1 MSNIATKLAY
11 LNGTKQAIKQAINE
25 DFEVIDD
32 NTTFREYADEIS
44 SNNAKYKDL
53 IPKETKNATNTLDIS
68 NSSGLDKALVTQYG
82 NTYQETTTGKNLAN
96 YNDNIN
102 NSVPNLTITTD
113 SDGYIIV
120 NGTKNVGYPVI
131 VNQVEIT
138 DILEDGE
145 TYTLW
150 QEDIT
155 PSGTSGFSKCEN
167 RIRAI
172 NTQGQYSNVRTL
184 GRHTNRLVVDKTTFL
199 RYFVDVVLPNNAET
213 YNNYKNRFMLLKGS
227 YNDSDL
233 IEYEKYTG
241 GNPAPNPD
249 YPQEIVNISG
259 KSNVKVI
266 GKNLFDGI
274 LELGNFNS
282 NTGEKVANNNYIINT
297 NPIPVEE
304 LTNYKI
310 SSNGTGIR
318 MYVFEYK
325 EDMTYNL
332 STRKTVND
340 NEYLTTN
347 SGTKYIN
354 FRTIDAIT
362 DTTSKI
368 QVKKE
373 TTASTYEAYKEQS
386 FDLDLKSKNLFDEQT
401 AKTKG
406 SYNANAT
413 LMTIQLQPNTQYTF
427 SRIVNTTFARDNG
440 YYLYFVKNE
449 DTSTRIFDLMHLS
462 MTDPITSGTE
472 TITTGASGII
482 KLIGVYAY
490 PERVQNYFNN
500 VNVQI
505 EEGSTATDYE
515 PYYDINLCKIENYKD
530 RIYPLNGKWYLQKKT
545 NKIILNGSE
554 SWTLPQTNTNTLRF
568 NCEQGLIN
576 GLDASIIK
584 IISNKFVNGKSP
596 SDNDDYE
603 HIKSAVKGFPNMIAI
618 CINKSRLSS
627 QNIDGFKTWLSN
639 NNVTVYYIAT
649 PITTEITE
657 SNYPTLYNQLNNIKL
672 YEGVNHITMTN
683 ESGLDVEFD
692 IEYYKN
698 WKLD

>member
-1 MSNIATKLAY
+1 MGTISEKLVY
-11 LNGTKQAIKQAINE
+11 LNSTKQAIKQAINE
-25 DFEVIDD
+25 DFEVIDN

-233 IEYEKYTG
+233 IEYEKYTNG
-241 GNPAPNPD
+241 ASPNPD

-259 KSNVKVI
+259 KSTLKDV
-266 GKNLFDGI
+266 GKNLFDKTTAEVGKYVTENG
-274 LELGNFNS
+274 ELGNSNNFSASDYIQVVSGNS
-282 NTGEKVANNNYIINT
+282 YTYSGCHMYDTFASGGAYYDENKGFV
-297 NPIPVEE
+297 
-304 LTNYKI
+304 
-310 SSNGTGIR
+310 SSFK
-318 MYVFEYK
+318 MQY
-325 EDMTYNL
+325 
-332 STRKTVND
+332 
-340 NEYLTTN
+340 
-347 SGTKYIN
+347 SGTITIPQNAKYVRFSMRHAEN
-354 FRTIDAIT
+354 DE
-362 DTTSKI
+362 DTFMF
-368 QVKKE
+368 E
-373 TTASTYEAYKEQS
+373 FGTTASTYESYKKQS
-386 FDLDLKSKNLFDEQT
+386 FDLDLPFELC
-401 AKTKG
+401 
-406 SYNANAT
+406 
-413 LMTIQLQPNTQYTF
+413 
-427 SRIVNTTFARDNG
+427 RI
-440 YYLYFVKNE
+440 E
-449 DTSTRIFDLMHLS
+449 D
-462 MTDPITSGTE
+462 
-472 TITTGASGII
+472 
-482 KLIGVYAY
+482 
-490 PERVQNYFNN
+490 
-500 VNVQI
+500 
-505 EEGSTATDYE
+505 
-515 PYYDINLCKIENYKD
+515 YKD
-530 RIYPLNGKWYLQKKT
+530 RIYPLNGKWYLEKKIG
-545 NKIILNGSE
+545 KVVLNGSE

-568 NCEQGLIN
+568 NCEQGLID
-576 GLDASIIK
+576 GLDTGTMK
-584 IISNKFVNGKSP
+584 IISNKFVNGKAT
-596 SDNDDYE
+596 SDNNDYE
-603 HIKSAVKGFPNMIAI
+603 HIRSAVKGFPNMIAI

-649 PITTEITE
+649 PITEEITE
-657 SNYPTLYNQLNNIKL
+657 SNYPTLYEQLNNIKL
-672 YEGVNHITMTN
+672 FEGVNHLTFTN

-692 IEYYKN
+692 IEYYKD